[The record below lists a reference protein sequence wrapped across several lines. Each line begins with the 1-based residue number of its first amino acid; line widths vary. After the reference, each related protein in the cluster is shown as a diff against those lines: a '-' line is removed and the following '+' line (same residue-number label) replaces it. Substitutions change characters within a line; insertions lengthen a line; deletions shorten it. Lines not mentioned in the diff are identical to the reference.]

1 LNKRTTLLQ
10 SLIVLLISVG
20 LVALFGIIPLPTYD
34 TEINQSLQGSI
45 FFSVG
50 IESRNIIPPAPDIV
64 DECILKIDISI
75 APIKEEKVICK
86 SDLYQY
92 SYDFYLTDPEI
103 DEDGNIIL
111 RYWDNLTNSEMAL
124 IIDIKNS
131 GVKETDT
138 KNISSNRN
146 MYEINVLG
154 EKLLTPW
161 EMRETSA
168 RTASIFYQKN
178 SEIIEVFTTQA
189 PTNYYFESL
198 RWSPDGKNIVAL
210 DTENNILF
218 FSKTKK
224 YDPIKLLTDNI
235 YLPSFDGDE
244 RVIYQIIGWRS

>member
-1 LNKRTTLLQ
+1 MNKRTTLLQ

-34 TEINQSLQGSI
+34 TEINQSLRGSI

-111 RYWDNLTNSEMAL
+111 RYWDNSTNSEMAL